1 VTNLEQ
7 KQEAMR
13 QHWEPLKRARNRTPE
28 EKALR
33 AQMLQE
39 SREARARGPNRT
51 PEQRAADAERLKLAQ
66 KARGMKPRAKPNGNS
81 DIDLTMLT
89 FYEGSNRRLI
99 ALKKQYMEL
108 VEDDKKVA
116 HTPCVKKWYLKKW
129 IKWNR

>member
-13 QHWEPLKRARNRTPE
+13 QHWEPRKRARNRTPE

-39 SREARARGPNRT
+39 SREARSRGPNRT
-51 PEQRAADAERLKLAQ
+51 PEQRTADAEHLKLAQ
-66 KARGMKPRAKPNGNS
+66 KARGMKPRAKPKGNS
-81 DIDLTMLT
+81 DIDLTT
-89 FYEGSNRRLI
+89 KDRTVDC
-99 ALKKQYMEL
+99 QYMEL
-108 VEDDKKVA
+108 VVA
-116 HTPCVKKWYLKKW
+116 HTPCVKKW